1 VIDPPLVKIPNLIT
15 PNGDKF
21 NEYWDLIEIPD
32 IFLFDIIIS
41 DRQGKRVYEST
52 NYMND
57 WNGVDSDGKVLPN
70 GVYFY
75 YMKNRQTS
83 DVYRGYIQ
91 IIR

>member
-1 VIDPPLVKIPNLIT
+1 
-15 PNGDKF
+15 
-21 NEYWDLIEIPD
+21 
-32 IFLFDIIIS
+32 LFDIIIS
-41 DRQGKRVYEST
+41 DRQGKRVYSST
-52 NYMND
+52 NYQND
-57 WNGVDSDGKVLPN
+57 WNGKDSEGKILPN